1 MGTLREHAQRVFDR
15 VLDAS
20 VIGSFDRSGF
30 ERHRR
35 QFLDGD
41 LRVNLAGRT
50 YLVSGAS
57 SGIGRAIAAGLARLG
72 ADVVMLC
79 RDEGRGSAAA
89 DGIRALRPP
98 GSVRLEL
105 VDIASQRKVRAL
117 ARRLEGIHLHGL
129 IHNAGL
135 LPHERLESAEG
146 HELTWAT
153 HVLGP
158 HLLTALLAPGL
169 VATAD
174 ARVVWISSGGMYTRP
189 LQLDDVKWRRRPYDG
204 VIAYAETKRAQ
215 VVLSGWWAKHL
226 KGSGV
231 TSNCMHPGWVDTPG
245 VARSLPRFHRLMRGR
260 LRAPEQ
266 GADTAV
272 WLAACPRIAGA
283 SGKLWFDRQQQP
295 EHLLPWTA
303 ETESEREL
311 LWQLCWHEVGLPVPA
326 EGPVDRL
333 ALSQAGRASR

>member
-1 MGTLREHAQRVFDR
+1 MSTLREHAQRVVGR

-20 VIGSFDRSGF
+20 ILGSFDRSGF

-35 QFLDGD
+35 QFIDGD

-57 SGIGRAIAAGLARLG
+57 SGIGRAIAAGLAGLG
-72 ADVVMLC
+72 AEVVMLC
-79 RDEGRGSAAA
+79 RDEGRGTAAA
-89 DGIRALRPP
+89 NEIRRLRPP

-105 VDIASQRKVRAL
+105 VDIASQRTVRAL
-117 ARRLEGIHLHGL
+117 ARRLEGIHVHGL

-135 LPHERLESAEG
+135 LLHERAESADG

-158 HLLTALLAPGL
+158 HLLTALLAPSL

-174 ARVVWISSGGMYTRP
+174 ARIVWITSGGMYTRP
-189 LQLDDVKWRRRPYDG
+189 LQLDDVEWRRRPYDG
-204 VIAYAETKRAQ
+204 VVAYAETKRAQ
-215 VVLSGWWAKHL
+215 VVLNGWWAAHL
-226 KGSGV
+226 KGTGV
-231 TSNCMHPGWVDTPG
+231 TSNCMHPGWADTPG
-245 VARSLPRFHRLMRGR
+245 VARSLPRFYRLMRSR
-260 LRAPEQ
+260 LRSPEQ

-272 WLAACPRIAGA
+272 WLAACPRLAGA

-303 ETESEREL
+303 ETDPEREL
-311 LWQLCWHEVGLPVPA
+311 FWQRCWHDVGLPVPA
-326 EGPVDRL
+326 ESPVARL
-333 ALSQAGRASR
+333 TLSRAGRASR